1 MAGVF
6 FKVTAAQKLSVK
18 CPVVMFLCH
27 HQSCCSRLKNSCLPN
42 IWQHYLVIDKCLL
55 NE

>member
-6 FKVTAAQKLSVK
+6 FKVTAALKLFVK
-18 CPVVMFLCH
+18 YSVVMFLCH
-27 HQSCCSRLKNSCLPN
+27 HHSSCSRLKNSCLPN
-42 IWQHYLVIDKCLL
+42 IWQHYLVIEKCLL